1 MHICRLK
8 VSLSVRLN
16 IIHMY
21 VYVICIWQVYS
32 NIVRFI
38 CGMKRESS
46 DVSLLTLK
54 RLSIHTVPKF
64 GNFSFNKPFVITF
77 SQVAEHCCTRVQKSG
92 NPELCII
99 CLLVPATLSLDEE
112 LHTETET
119 AAQLLDVWW
128 RCYRT
133 VSIIYLLNN
142 IWVSLIIVY
151 GSHTSSS
158 SNIRAALS
166 MELFPADGITKIKI
180 DKNMWK

>member
-8 VSLSVRLN
+8 VSLSVRLT

-64 GNFSFNKPFVITF
+64 GNFSFNKPFVRPKSCIGKDPHVVVKQ
-77 SQVAEHCCTRVQKSG
+77 SSG
-92 NPELCII
+92 NHHQADRLTLYQPGGADYAHH
-99 CLLVPATLSLDEE
+99 LVASPHFLE
-112 LHTETET
+112 
-119 AAQLLDVWW
+119 
-128 RCYRT
+128 RCYST
-133 VSIIYLLNN
+133 ALIIYLLNH
-142 IWVSLIIVY
+142 I
-151 GSHTSSS
+151 
-158 SNIRAALS
+158 
-166 MELFPADGITKIKI
+166 
-180 DKNMWK
+180 